1 MNLNV
6 SPSSTVLPG
15 FDLVCFSHLRWDFVF
30 QRPQH
35 LMSRFSDAARVFF
48 IEEPVFHD
56 GDATIRMEEKRPGL
70 NVCIPHL
77 PNGTDAAAFTPVIAG
92 QVRQMLNAHDC
103 DNYVAWFYTPMMIDL
118 GAELEPAAVVYDC
131 MDELSAFRGAP
142 PELVERE
149 KRLMAMADVV
159 FTGGQSLY
167 QAKRSQHR
175 SVHAFPSSVD
185 VKHFAMA
192 REIESERP
200 EQEAIA
206 HPRVGFAGVI
216 DERFDTELLAGV
228 ADLRPDIHFVMVG
241 PVVKISED
249 DLPRRANIHYLGMQ
263 SYNDLPAFFAGWDVA
278 SMPFALNESTKYIS
292 PTKTPEYLAAG
303 LPVISTAVTD
313 VVHPYQ
319 DLGLVQIVATPAEF
333 SAALDNA
340 LTDDAATRKTKA
352 DEFLGKNSWD
362 KTFNAM
368 LALIEKAVDE
378 NISQPAA
385 LSASAAAAD
394 GLHSPASAAL
404 QGDLQCSTI

>member
-1 MNLNV
+1 MIQSV
-6 SPSSTVLPG
+6 SPSDSFVPG

-35 LMSRFSDAARVFF
+35 LMSRFSEAIRVFF
-48 IEEPVFHD
+48 VEEPVFHD
-56 GDATIRMEEKRPGL
+56 GDATIRIEEKRPGL
-70 NVCIPHL
+70 RVCVPHL
-77 PNGTDAAAFTPVIAG
+77 PNGSDAGAFTSVIAA
-92 QVRQMLNAHDC
+92 QVRQMLDAHDC

-118 GAELEPAAVVYDC
+118 AAELEPATVVYDC

-142 PELVERE
+142 PELLERE
-149 KRLMAMADVV
+149 KRLLAMADLV

-167 QAKRSQHR
+167 EAKRSRHR

-185 VKHFAMA
+185 VSHFARA
-192 REIESERP
+192 REINSERP
-200 EQEAIA
+200 EQENIP

-228 ADLRPDIHFVMVG
+228 ADLRPDMQFVMVG

-249 DLPRRANIHYLGMQ
+249 DLPRRSNIHYVGMQ
-263 SYNDLPAFFAGWDVA
+263 SYDDLPAFFAGWDIA

-303 LPVISTAVTD
+303 LPVISTAITD

-319 DLGLVQIVATPAEF
+319 DLALVQIVATAQEF
-333 SAALDNA
+333 SAALNNA
-340 LTDDAATRKTKA
+340 LAENAATRQAKA
-352 DEFLGKNSWD
+352 DEFLAKNSWD
-362 KTFNAM
+362 KTYSAM
-368 LALIEKAVDE
+368 LALIEAAADA
-378 NISQPAA
+378 NNSQTAA

-394 GLHSPASAAL
+394 GLHSPASAAV
-404 QGDLQCSTI
+404 QGDLQCSII